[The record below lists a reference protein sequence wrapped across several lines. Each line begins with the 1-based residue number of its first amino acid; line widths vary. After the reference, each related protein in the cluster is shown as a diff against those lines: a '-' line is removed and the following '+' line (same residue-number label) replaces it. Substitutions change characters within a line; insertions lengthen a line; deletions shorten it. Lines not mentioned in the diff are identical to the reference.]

1 MNIIEK
7 RVEILKEQS
16 LIVFFT
22 TVFAKFLFGVGLGIL
37 LTVYI
42 QTNDW
47 SLWGWSLVIVSLI
60 LSIPVM
66 RNFLL
71 VGRGVSE

>member
-42 QTNDW
+42 QTNNW
-47 SLWGWSLVIVSLI
+47 SQWGWALVIVSLI

-66 RNFLL
+66 RSFFL
-71 VGRGVSE
+71 VERRESE

>member
-1 MNIIEK
+1 MNIVEK

-37 LTVYI
+37 VTVYI

-47 SLWGWSLVIVSLI
+47 SQWGWALVIISLI

-66 RNFLL
+66 RSFFL
-71 VGRGVSE
+71 VERGESE